1 MKPALRWAI
10 LGLCLWALPASG
22 AATGTAPLLRQDFQR
37 LYRPA
42 SLGLMA
48 AAMAGAALAH
58 PWDDQVKSPLVDEAV
73 LKRLLEVGNAYG
85 SSLNALGAAVGT
97 WVLARAT
104 DRPLLQATASD
115 LIRSLLLASSMVV
128 PLKRVTGR
136 WRPDHSDRRSFPSG
150 HSANAF
156 AMSTALA
163 RRYGIWAGVPCY
175 ALAALTP
182 LARIQDRRHYLS
194 DVVAGGVLGVAAGW
208 AVTQHSARVTWLPAC
223 PAAGWG
229 IEVRIASR

>member
-1 MKPALRWAI
+1 MLRRTI

-22 AATGTAPLLRQDFQR
+22 APPGIALLLRQDFQH

-48 AAMAGAALAH
+48 AAMAGAALVH
-58 PWDDQVKSPLVDEAV
+58 PWDDQVKGPLVDAVV
-73 LKRLLEVGNAYG
+73 LKRLLDVGNAYG
-85 SSLNALGAAVGT
+85 SSLNALGGIAGI
-97 WVLARAT
+97 WVVARAA
-104 DRPLLQATASD
+104 DRPLLRATASD
-115 LIRSLLLASSMVV
+115 LARSLLLASSMVV
-128 PLKRVTGR
+128 PLKRVTSR

-163 RRYGIWAGVPCY
+163 RRYGMRAGVPCY

-182 LARIQDRRHYLS
+182 LARIHYRRHYLS

-208 AVTQHSARVTWLPAC
+208 AVTEQPARVAWLPTC
-223 PAAGWG
+223 PAGGWG